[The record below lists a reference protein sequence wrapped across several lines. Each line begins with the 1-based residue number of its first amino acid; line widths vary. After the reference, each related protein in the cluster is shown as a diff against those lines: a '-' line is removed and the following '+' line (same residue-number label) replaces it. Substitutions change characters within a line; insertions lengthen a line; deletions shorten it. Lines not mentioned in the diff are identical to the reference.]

1 MADSQNTLWK
11 DKSDGLP
18 FVVNTMLTLIKL
30 LAPFAILAAIPL
42 AILLWLLS
50 LAELDVKADRVII
63 GQKNEQLGIAAE
75 AIMDKG
81 KLTQPIVGKMKR
93 RKK

>member
-1 MADSQNTLWK
+1 
-11 DKSDGLP
+11 
-18 FVVNTMLTLIKL
+18 MLTLIKL

-63 GQKNEQLGIAAE
+63 EQKNEQLAVAAE

-81 KLTQPIVGKMKR
+81 KLSKPIVGKMKR